1 MPPLDCP
8 AQGSSAAASFA
19 ILLPALYRQL
29 AALRGVETG
38 KMFRYANTHKNEGP
52 PFFAAVHRELKEI
65 INETIRQGNTTG
77 IEKAREDIKARL
89 VKIESCAQ
97 IMEYDDVISICAGIN
112 GHLALLMI
120 RLVPANDTGRSHTG
134 IDQAMDGYVRIA
146 AQALRGHDMI
156 ARHGDNEIFVAMP
169 NHSRASAENARVR
182 IEATLEKAAGAR
194 GVRMIVET
202 TDMWEPAPAA
212 GGE

>member
-1 MPPLDCP
+1 MR
-8 AQGSSAAASFA
+8 A
-19 ILLPALYRQL
+19 
-29 AALRGVETG
+29 T
-38 KMFRYANTHKNEGP
+38 
-52 PFFAAVHRELKEI
+52 FFAAVHRELKEI

-77 IEKAREDIKARL
+77 IKKAREDIKARL

-134 IDQAMDGYVRIA
+134 IDQAMDGYVRIV

-182 IEATLEKAAGAR
+182 IEAALDEMVGAR
-194 GVRMIVET
+194 GGRMIVET
-202 TDMWEPAPAA
+202 TDMWEPALAA